1 MRGRPLAQPGS
12 DRDSLSTPPRTFYA
26 RVGKRA
32 FDLTVGLLLG
42 LATLPVQLVLAVLV
56 RKNLGSPV
64 LFRQERPGLDC
75 EPFNLLKFRTMT
87 DERGPDGQLLPDEDR
102 LPPFGSFL
110 RQTSLDE
117 LPELLNVIR
126 GDMSL
131 VGPRPLLMSYLSVF
145 TPEQARRQT
154 VRPGITGWAQV
165 NGRNDTSW
173 QERFAHDNWYVRNL
187 SFGLDLRIIARTMLT
202 VVNREG
208 VYNEALKPYDQQQA
222 QR

>member
-1 MRGRPLAQPGS
+1 MS
-12 DRDSLSTPPRTFYA
+12 Y
-26 RVGKRA
+26 
-32 FDLTVGLLLG
+32 
-42 LATLPVQLVLAVLV
+42 
-56 RKNLGSPV
+56 
-64 LFRQERPGLDC
+64 
-75 EPFNLLKFRTMT
+75 
-87 DERGPDGQLLPDEDR
+87 
-102 LPPFGSFL
+102 
-110 RQTSLDE
+110 
-117 LPELLNVIR
+117 

-145 TPEQARRQT
+145 TRSRRVDT

>member
-1 MRGRPLAQPGS
+1 MAQPRT
-12 DRDSLSTPPRTFYA
+12 DRDSLSAPPRTFYA

-32 FDLTVGLLLG
+32 FDLTVGLFLG
-42 LATLPVQLVLAVLV
+42 LLTLPVQVVLAALV

-75 EPFNLLKFRTMT
+75 EPFDLLKFRTMT
-87 DERGPDGQLLPDEDR
+87 DERGSDGQLLPDTDR

-173 QERFAHDNWYVRNL
+173 HQRFAHDNWYVRNL
-187 SFGLDLRIIARTMLT
+187 SFGLDMRIIARTMLT
-202 VVNREG
+202 VVNRQG
-208 VYNEALKPYDQQQA
+208 VYNEALKPFDQEQS